1 MEQHNLDAGAQPVIP
16 AAPGTGIRVGDV
28 PTHPPSLILLLLGEG
43 LSFPLQAR
51 HRPLAA
57 LETSAAPR
65 GSDPLGF
72 PAGAARRSPAGTRGC
87 PKDEHMFN
95 NPEIRAPKPSLAW
108 PGPLVS
114 PDAQTTQLFLKL
126 GQKQAP
132 GRWQRWEGLFSPAWE
147 LQNKGQTLGIV
158 SFPRLR
164 ERPLSA
170 SPGAG
175 SRWIPGG
182 HHGGDIT
189 AGTSPPAPDT
199 CCHPSS
205 GQAASASLFTRLLP
219 PGCSF
224 PAGFCTLHMQ
234 GQAVPPPRVTGA
246 SCSASSASNTIFCRF

>member
-1 MEQHNLDAGAQPVIP
+1 
-16 AAPGTGIRVGDV
+16 
-28 PTHPPSLILLLLGEG
+28 
-43 LSFPLQAR
+43 
-51 HRPLAA
+51 
-57 LETSAAPR
+57 
-65 GSDPLGF
+65 
-72 PAGAARRSPAGTRGC
+72 
-87 PKDEHMFN
+87 MFN

-132 GRWQRWEGLFSPAWE
+132 GGWQRWEGLFSPAWE

-189 AGTSPPAPDT
+189 PCSR
-199 CCHPSS
+199 H
-205 GQAASASLFTRLLP
+205 LLP
-219 PGCSF
+219 P
-224 PAGFCTLHMQ
+224 Q
-234 GQAVPPPRVTGA
+234 QR
-246 SCSASSASNTIFCRF
+246 ASSICQPVYPAAPGWLQLPSWILHPAHARSGSAPASSYRRLMLGQLSFQHHFLPILRLQEEVVSFSCVKEPEPP

>member
-1 MEQHNLDAGAQPVIP
+1 M
-16 AAPGTGIRVGDV
+16 
-28 PTHPPSLILLLLGEG
+28 PTPPRPPSLIFLLLGEG

-132 GRWQRWEGLFSPAWE
+132 GGWQRWEGLFSPAWE
-147 LQNKGQTLGIV
+147 LQNKGQTLGIL

-175 SRWIPGG
+175 SRWIR
-182 HHGGDIT
+182 GDIT
-189 AGTSPPAPDT
+189 AGTSRRGH
-199 CCHPSS
+199 HP
-205 GQAASASLFTRLLP
+205 LLP
-219 PGCSF
+219 TPAATPAAGKQHLPACLPGCSRLAAASQLDF
-224 PAGFCTLHMQ
+224 APCTCKVRQCPRLELPAPHARPAQLPTPFSADFKAAG
-234 GQAVPPPRVTGA
+234 G
-246 SCSASSASNTIFCRF
+246 SCFLLLC